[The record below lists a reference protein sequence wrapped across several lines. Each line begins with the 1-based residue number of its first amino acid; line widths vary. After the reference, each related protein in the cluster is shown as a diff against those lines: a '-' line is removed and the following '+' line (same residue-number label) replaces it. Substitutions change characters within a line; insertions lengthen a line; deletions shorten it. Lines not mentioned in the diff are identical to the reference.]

1 MISRNCGLD
10 IEKGISTHFDG
21 MHLNTDFIANLYALY
36 GEERMNYVLAN
47 TVQMSDGDG
56 RYSPGNKAWAK
67 EININNAEDD
77 RRTFYVNSHPALLDG
92 FITAYR
98 KHVKEFKEQLDKE
111 ENKEQMSEN
120 TRDYTKITARGDK
133 VVNIEKD
140 TGGRDIAIIDRT
152 ATSNKDYVV
161 AIGYHTATGDWE
173 QGRYGFESQ
182 EKAENWRKNEY
193 GSEKPK
199 IEYIKINV
207 ANDAFIKKSGV
218 GSVFKMP
225 TNGEYAGF
233 TYYMFNDKIRPSRQ
247 LVDLQ
252 SDSRELCYE
261 LSVRDD
267 REIELR
273 KGYGDNEQIVV
284 LTAEEFK
291 EAVGGT
297 TNKDYETQENT
308 DTKWLNTSVPQEAFR
323 KEYPKSM
330 LFVLPNKQDFG
341 GMSFFIPS
349 AFVGEDKNSDD
360 GRILIRLPEDFVIK
374 AQSRDETREAT
385 LTAYD
390 FNRLCNNTTAEDYK
404 QAQAESAPG
413 SETPSEWNYVSVPE
427 KARIASFDDSTLFRM
442 PDGKYQDYTYYIPN
456 KCIRITPKKARS
468 G

>member
-193 GSEKPK
+193 GSE
-199 IEYIKINV
+199 NR
-207 ANDAFIKKSGV
+207 KS
-218 GSVFKMP
+218 
-225 TNGEYAGF
+225 
-233 TYYMFNDKIRPSRQ
+233 
-247 LVDLQ
+247 
-252 SDSRELCYE
+252 
-261 LSVRDD
+261 
-267 REIELR
+267 
-273 KGYGDNEQIVV
+273 
-284 LTAEEFK
+284 
-291 EAVGGT
+291 
-297 TNKDYETQENT
+297 
-308 DTKWLNTSVPQEAFR
+308 
-323 KEYPKSM
+323 
-330 LFVLPNKQDFG
+330 
-341 GMSFFIPS
+341 
-349 AFVGEDKNSDD
+349 
-360 GRILIRLPEDFVIK
+360 
-374 AQSRDETREAT
+374 
-385 LTAYD
+385 
-390 FNRLCNNTTAEDYK
+390 
-404 QAQAESAPG
+404 
-413 SETPSEWNYVSVPE
+413 
-427 KARIASFDDSTLFRM
+427 ST
-442 PDGKYQDYTYYIPN
+442 
-456 KCIRITPKKARS
+456 
-468 G
+468 

>member
-1 MISRNCGLD
+1 
-10 IEKGISTHFDG
+10 
-21 MHLNTDFIANLYALY
+21 
-36 GEERMNYVLAN
+36 
-47 TVQMSDGDG
+47 
-56 RYSPGNKAWAK
+56 
-67 EININNAEDD
+67 
-77 RRTFYVNSHPALLDG
+77 
-92 FITAYR
+92 
-98 KHVKEFKEQLDKE
+98 
-111 ENKEQMSEN
+111 MSEN

-140 TGGRDIAIIDRT
+140 ISGRDIAIIDRT

-199 IEYIKINV
+199 IEHTKINV

-284 LTAEEFK
+284 LTAEEFNAG
-291 EAVGGT
+291 EYG
-297 TNKDYETQENT
+297 YEMAEYERTAR
-308 DTKWLNTSVPQEAFR
+308 SVP
-323 KEYPKSM
+323 
-330 LFVLPNKQDFG
+330 
-341 GMSFFIPS
+341 
-349 AFVGEDKNSDD
+349 
-360 GRILIRLPEDFVIK
+360 
-374 AQSRDETREAT
+374 
-385 LTAYD
+385 
-390 FNRLCNNTTAEDYK
+390 
-404 QAQAESAPG
+404 
-413 SETPSEWNYVSVPE
+413 
-427 KARIASFDDSTLFRM
+427 
-442 PDGKYQDYTYYIPN
+442 
-456 KCIRITPKKARS
+456 
-468 G
+468 